1 MERAQIDSTELD
13 STELDST
20 ERLIASQ
27 VRIEVTDPRE
37 QDARYCLR
45 CYFEE
50 LARRFDGGFDPA
62 RSISASDEEMTP
74 PDGLLLV
81 ARVQGAPVGC
91 GALKLHRE
99 TRIGEIKRMWSAPEM
114 RGLGLGRRMLEHLT
128 GEATARGMQLLRLET
143 NHCLTEAR
151 RLYETAGFVEV
162 GAFNSEPYAHHWF
175 QRTLP

>member
-1 MERAQIDSTELD
+1 MEHAQIDSTE
-13 STELDST
+13 
-20 ERLIASQ
+20 RLPIASQ

-37 QDARYCLR
+37 PDARYCLR

-81 ARVQGAPVGC
+81 ARLQGVPAGC
-91 GALKLHRE
+91 GALKLHPE
-99 TRIGEIKRMWSAPEM
+99 TRIGEIKRMWSSPEM

-128 GEATARGMQLLRLET
+128 GEAAARGMQMLRLET

-151 RLYETAGFVEV
+151 RLYETAGFIEV
-162 GAFNSEPYAHHWF
+162 AAFSNEPYAHHWF
-175 QRTLP
+175 QRPLPHGTDQQT